1 MAEITN
7 AEKICYTALELSNML
22 DISVG
27 QGYKIIRKLNQELE
41 KAGYLTIQG
50 KVSKRYFE
58 KRWYGGEEADNSGK
72 KKKEA
77 AK

>member
-1 MAEITN
+1 
-7 AEKICYTALELSNML
+7 ML

-58 KRWYGGEEADNSGK
+58 KRWYGGEEEDNSGK